1 MIELFFLGV
10 GATFPIKGEGMP
22 CIAIRRLGEIF
33 IFDFGENCQLEFFKS
48 GLGVNK
54 PLHIFIS
61 HMHGDHFLGIAP
73 FLQTL
78 SLQGRK
84 KELTIYGPKELRD
97 HLLNTINLD
106 TLRFPI
112 KIYEVKEGKIVDD
125 KEYYIEAINALH
137 NIEAFSYIFSEKE
150 KPGKFDTIKAKKLG
164 IPESPVRK
172 KLKEGIPVKIGSKI
186 IYPKDVLGPPKKG
199 VKISYSGDTRYNE
212 KFIEKAYKSDVL
224 IHEATFS
231 IDDED
236 EAELTGHSTSRDA
249 AIVAKRSNS
258 RLLLLTHISARYSNK
273 NKLLREARE
282 LFRRTYIAYKGLKL
296 LIYTDWKALEIL
308 FNSIY

>member
-97 HLLNTINLD
+97 HLLNTLNH
-106 TLRFPI
+106 
-112 KIYEVKEGKIVDD
+112 D

-273 NKLLREARE
+273 NKLLSEARE